1 MSTNPRDMP
10 RREGAFEREP
20 ARRVFA
26 SELRECRYQFKDGED
41 EKSPTF
47 VLLPTGERSNR
58 IFIVGTLTEKTRQGE
73 QNMFYRGRV
82 VDPTGTFFVMAG
94 SYQPEAMQQLAKIEP
109 PAVRCGHRKS
119 LNLYQKDPASVTPC
133 FRPGRINQCRGQGH
147 PRPLGAGCGK
157 ADAGPGRCVQCGH
170 GTGCHQGKGAVPE
183 HRSGRVPESCVRCAG
198 ADQDVILFFFR

>member
-1 MSTNPRDMP
+1 MSANPRDAGFGG

-26 SELRECRYQFKDGED
+26 GEFRECRYHFKESDD

-73 QNMFYRGRV
+73 QNIFYRARV

-94 SYQPEAMQQLAKIEP
+94 SYQPEAMQQLARIEP
-109 PAVRCGHRKS
+109 PAFVAVIGKP
-119 LNLYQKDPASVTPC
+119 NLYQKPDGSFLVSVRIESITVVDKDTRDLWTLDTAARTLDRLEAFAKGGTPDTEKAKEQYPLMDPAT
-133 FRPGRINQCRGQGH
+133 FRKMVYEALTQ
-147 PRPLGAGCGK
+147 
-157 ADAGPGRCVQCGH
+157 
-170 GTGCHQGKGAVPE
+170 
-183 HRSGRVPESCVRCAG
+183 VRM
-198 ADQDVILFFFR
+198 

>member
-1 MSTNPRDMP
+1 MSTNPRDLP
-10 RREGAFEREP
+10 RKEGAFEREP

-73 QNMFYRGRV
+73 QNIFYRGRV

-94 SYQPEAMQQLAKIEP
+94 SYQPEAMQQLARIEP
-109 PAVRCGHRKS
+109 PQFVAVIGKP
-119 LNLYQKDPASVTPC
+119 NLYQKPDGSFMNSVRIESITVVDKDTRDLWVLDAAKQTLDRVDAFMAGTAPDVIKAKEQYPDIDPAV
-133 FRPGRINQCRGQGH
+133 FRKI
-147 PRPLGAGCGK
+147 AY
-157 ADAGPGRCVQCGH
+157 DALAQI
-170 GTGCHQGKGAVPE
+170 K
-183 HRSGRVPESCVRCAG
+183 
-198 ADQDVILFFFR
+198 I